1 MLSTKYLCNSRKIRI
16 PADQSTPKCLPLA
29 PLAAWY
35 PSQGAVADETT
46 NKQKLESSVIENTIN
61 KQLLIAN
68 QELIDS
74 DSSFLFN
81 CIKLS
86 KFEVLQLPFP
96 AFLGYASRGAETAAE
111 IHWPLSLHNLKNF
124 ESPKSPLI
132 PQTFRYSVRAR
143 PGTPK
148 HPKTRGPL
156 VFAGCVPARAQW
168 SLAWRLFV
176 GYCCW

>member
-1 MLSTKYLCNSRKIRI
+1 MLPTKYLCNSRKIRI

-35 PSQGAVADETT
+35 PSQGAVVDIR
-46 NKQKLESSVIENTIN
+46 NKRTKIRIYCKWKNTIN
-61 KQLLIAN
+61 EQLLIAN

-74 DSSFLFN
+74 DSAFLFN

-86 KFEVLQLPFP
+86 NFFEVLQLPFP

-111 IHWPLSLHNLKNF
+111 IHWPLSLHSLKNF

-143 PGTPK
+143 PGLLNTRKPVA
-148 HPKTRGPL
+148 PWCLLAACQRGPNE
-156 VFAGCVPARAQW
+156 A
-168 SLAWRLFV
+168 
-176 GYCCW
+176 